1 MANKSIVWGLV
12 VAMFI
17 LGIAPRLEAA
27 FVASQAINSTPL
39 NRMSDLKAIQ
49 SALENKLVQ
58 QRLQDLGYLR
68 DEINDKLAL
77 LSDQQLH
84 NIAQKL
90 DDLRVGQDSGLGIVI
105 AVLVVIILVIIIVN
119 LTTGHRVVV
128 TK

>member
-1 MANKSIVWGLV
+1 MAKKSIVWGMV

-27 FVASQAINSTPL
+27 FVPSQAINSTSL
-39 NRMSDLKAIQ
+39 DRMSDLKAIQ

-58 QRLQDLGYLR
+58 QRLQDLGYLS
-68 DEINDKLAL
+68 DEIIDKLAL

-105 AVLVVIILVIIIVN
+105 AVLVIIILVIIIVN

>member
-1 MANKSIVWGLV
+1 MAKKSIVWGLV

-58 QRLQDLGYLR
+58 QRLQDLGYLS

-105 AVLVVIILVIIIVN
+105 AVLVIIILVIIIVN

>member
-105 AVLVVIILVIIIVN
+105 AVLVIIILVIIIVN

>member
-58 QRLQDLGYLR
+58 QRLQDLGYLS

-105 AVLVVIILVIIIVN
+105 AVLVIIILVIIIVN